1 MKNFQTYTQTAGILK
16 PVASSGV
23 SRTIRS
29 MLSVK
34 LAFEPKLVY
43 VGKASVFDLYGV
55 QDPKLACA
63 RYMLRFRFSG
73 QQNGATTS
81 DMRE

>member
-43 VGKASVFDLYGV
+43 VGKASVFD
-55 QDPKLACA
+55 
-63 RYMLRFRFSG
+63 
-73 QQNGATTS
+73 
-81 DMRE
+81 